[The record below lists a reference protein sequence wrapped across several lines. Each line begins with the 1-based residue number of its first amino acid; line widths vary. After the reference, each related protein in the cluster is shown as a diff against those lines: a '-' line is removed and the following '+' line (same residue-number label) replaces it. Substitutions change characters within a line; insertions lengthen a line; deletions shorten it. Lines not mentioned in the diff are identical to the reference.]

1 VYDIENL
8 SSGTVTSVKESER
21 EARVRQLNG
30 FTLACSIVMRKAI
43 ASRVE
48 ELNNEMLAC
57 CTSPLRVSHIKYMLK
72 RLQPGNHST
81 EGILFFGLRHTIVQ
95 QHHKRIPAE
104 NGDDGT
110 GYQNDTAGKE
120 CADGVPRQ
128 YESAT
133 GGAEQTRGK
142 NPEGSGG
149 DCISQ
154 TPKT

>member
-1 VYDIENL
+1 LFEIENL
-8 SSGTVTSVKESER
+8 SSGTITSYKEPEHV
-21 EARVRQLNG
+21 ARNRQLRGRATCKEMMYNA
-30 FTLACSIVMRKAI
+30 FNTRIKELNETLATCTNPTQRASI
-43 ASRVE
+43 E
-48 ELNNEMLAC
+48 WQ
-57 CTSPLRVSHIKYMLK
+57 LK
-72 RLQPGNHST
+72 RLQPRNLST
-81 EGILFFGLRHTIVQ
+81 EGVLFFGLRHTIVQ
-95 QHHKRIPAE
+95 QHHKQIPTE
-104 NGDDGT
+104 NGDDDGT
-110 GYQNDTAGKE
+110 GCQNDTAGKE